1 MSKKLTLPDPGRFNL
16 ASFAEILP
24 QRDPIIGEDPGSYET
39 FHQGLMQSLAP
50 TTPYECVIAENLIA
64 IEWELLQRRRMRE
77 AAIRRHAHVAVTMAA
92 GRQLLAAYQGE
103 VDEKWESHE
112 AAGGTEDDWEET
124 DNFDED
130 TAWEAGDDLAERA
143 LSTDTKIRSAAWEE
157 IQNLGL
163 DPVEVMSEAYTSRE
177 GEIQKHD
184 AKVQEL
190 ERRRREVRRDFDALQ
205 KTRPLEGKVIE
216 G

>member
-64 IEWELLQRRRMRE
+64 IEWELLQRRHMRE
-77 AAIRRHAHVAVTMAA
+77 AAIRRHAHVAVTTAA

-130 TAWEAGDDLAERA
+130 TAWEAGDDLAERSV
-143 LSTDTKIRSAAWEE
+143 STDTKIRSAAWEE

-205 KTRPLEGKVIE
+205 KTRPLEGTVIE